1 MGAVFVSISA
11 RKSSNKSTH
20 ASFGNKKYISQ
31 VYLISVRFIAKNDI
45 RSKISLSDD
54 VDGSAVA
61 PKYQCDKCLKT
72 FATVGHGLM
81 IAINAMKTLN
91 RKRRVIIAIK
101 ITLVKNIS
109 TNMLKSVPSKVNG

>member
-1 MGAVFVSISA
+1 MRNNQFFLSISA
-11 RKSSNKSTH
+11 RKSLNKSTH
-20 ASFGNKKYISQ
+20 VSFGNKNFISQ
-31 VYLISVRFIAKNDI
+31 VYLTNKYFIAKNDI

-81 IAINAMKTLN
+81 LAINAMKTLN

-101 ITLVKNIS
+101 ICIS
-109 TNMLKSVPSKVNG
+109 QEYFDKHVEI